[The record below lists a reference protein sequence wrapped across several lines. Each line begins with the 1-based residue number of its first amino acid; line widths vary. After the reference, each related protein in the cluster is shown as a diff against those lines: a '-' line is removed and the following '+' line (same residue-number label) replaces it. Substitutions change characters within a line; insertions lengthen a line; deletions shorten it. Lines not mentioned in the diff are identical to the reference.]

1 MCCRCQFTSG
11 AILIK
16 EQSYFPQFCLMYFII
31 ASFDERFQIK
41 LDFWSTSWQRQTV
54 GEVRRVVFR
63 YLSRVIFGA
72 NQSIW
77 HQIDGFIKLIVSSP
91 SPVMDLSVVVFS
103 WRKRNKKTF
112 WLPLNLSRWQTI
124 RLRWQLNLISTS
136 LGRER
141 KCEQFNFKHTKTA
154 PHLSNS

>member
-1 MCCRCQFTSG
+1 MSCKPTERSCFYKQMSKSMRLEKKKKPMLMCCRCQFTSG

-77 HQIDGFIKLIVSSP
+77 HQIDGFIKLIVSS
-91 SPVMDLSVVVFS
+91 SPPVIDLSVVVFS
-103 WRKRNKKTF
+103 WRKRKTKRPF
-112 WLPLNLSRWQTI
+112 GFLSTCLDDRQ
-124 RLRWQLNLISTS
+124 
-136 LGRER
+136 
-141 KCEQFNFKHTKTA
+141 
-154 PHLSNS
+154 